1 MRRGSLVWGGVAVLV
16 SALLSGACAGARE
29 GGERE
34 GSDNEDGVT
43 SPTASAPVAAT
54 PAPAATP
61 TPAPAGG
68 TAAAVAFNQD
78 IQPILSTDCTRCH
91 GSFTSYAG
99 VLQYVQPGSASSPL
113 VIVTRPGGAMYGH
126 LSGDAAAKAD
136 LIRRWV
142 VDFRAL
148 QSR

>member
-1 MRRGSLVWGGVAVLV
+1 VALLV

-34 GSDNEDGVT
+34 GGDDEDGVT

-54 PAPAATP
+54 PAATP

-68 TAAAVAFNQD
+68 TAAAIAFNQD

-99 VLQYVQPGSASSPL
+99 VLRYVQPGSASSLL
-113 VIVTRPGGAMYGH
+113 VIVTQPGGAMYGH
-126 LSGDAAAKAD
+126 LSGNATAKAD

-142 VDFRAL
+142 VDYGAL